1 MQNLYTVYVGGL
13 EVNDYYMTKSEAE
26 NLASQYD
33 VDYDDVAI
41 IQIDMV
47 ETMQFSIDRGWLW
60 LI

>member
-1 MQNLYTVYVGGL
+1 MQNLYSVYVGGL

-33 VDYDDVAI
+33 DYDDVAI

-47 ETMQFSIDRGWLW
+47 ETMQFSIDRG
-60 LI
+60 

>member
-1 MQNLYTVYVGGL
+1 MQNLYSVYVGGL

>member
-1 MQNLYTVYVGGL
+1 MQNLYSVYVGGL

-47 ETMQFSIDRGWLW
+47 ETMQFSIDRG
-60 LI
+60 